1 MVVTSALP
9 QSSILHPQST
19 RQVSVIVPV
28 FNRPHMLRQ
37 AVASVLAQ
45 THGDFEVIVVDD
57 GSTDETPRVIGEL
70 CAADPRIRSLRRPNG
85 GPGLAREAGRQAAR
99 GEFIQ
104 YLDSDDLLLPRKLEL
119 QLAAL
124 TAHPECGVAYGLTR
138 YRDAAGEEIACTW
151 KEPNAVRE
159 TMFPSFL
166 LARWWETATPLYRR
180 TITDAAGPWTDLR
193 LEEDWEYDARVAAL
207 GVRLAFVP
215 EFVAEHRDHAEERL
229 SRGAGLEPRRLRW
242 RAQAHERIYAHARR
256 AGVPLETPE
265 MRHFARELFLL
276 SRMCG
281 AAGLAAES
289 RTLFTLAREASGDER
304 NRAQFRLY
312 RTVAALLG
320 WRAAGRLSQLFDH
333 LRRAR
338 GAGRMPPD

>member
-1 MVVTSALP
+1 MTEPV
-9 QSSILHPQST
+9 
-19 RQVSVIVPV
+19 RVSVIVPV
-28 FNRPHMLRQ
+28 YNRPQMLRQ

-45 THGDFEVIVVDD
+45 TYGRFEVIIVDD
-57 GSTDETPRVIGEL
+57 GSTDDTPRVVEQL
-70 CAADPRIRSLRRPNG
+70 CESDFRIRSIRRPNG

-104 YLDSDDLLLPRKLEL
+104 YLDSDDLLLPRKFEL

-124 TAHPECGVAYGLTR
+124 DAHPECGVAYGLTR
-138 YRDAAGEEIACTW
+138 YRNAAGEEVACTW

-180 TITDAAGPWTDLR
+180 SVTDAAGPWTDLR
-193 LEEDWEYDARVAAL
+193 LEEDWEYDARIASL

-215 EFVAEHRDHAEERL
+215 EYVAEHRDHPEDRL

-242 RAQAHERIYAHARR
+242 RATAHERIYAHARR
-256 AGVPLETPE
+256 AGVAWDAPE

-281 AAGLAAES
+281 AAGLARES
-289 RTLFTLAREASGDER
+289 RTLFTLAREASGPGA
-304 NRAQFRLY
+304 NRLQFRLY
-312 RTVAALLG
+312 RAATLLLG
-320 WRAAGRLSQLFDH
+320 WSLTGRLSQLLDR
-333 LRRAR
+333 LR
-338 GAGRMPPD
+338 